1 MDDYRDAVKKLK
13 GRKEALLFRLIRN
26 GVKTFEAV
34 EPE

>member
-1 MDDYRDAVKKLK
+1 VKAVGKLE
-13 GRKEALLFRLIRN
+13 GRKQAILFRLIRN